1 MISFIELIDI
11 QKALNNYTL
20 LENKVKVVAID
31 GEAIQ
36 ASMALSTRY
45 GEVIRHKSPT
55 VALCDMYQW
64 AGNREMQELYDCF
77 EINEAPPEHSALDG
91 TYLKVID
98 KDHAR
103 LEVVDI
109 MHFDLSLLAL
119 TEATQAEIEIG
130 LMNASAE
137 SDKSIWKVLEKRE
150 LFDNLQLRKWWT
162 TKKVAIE
169 EIKMKAIQEFTTLL
183 TFAISSNLFDNL
195 EDIQAVYQKKVAV
208 NYERVKAGYNHV
220 ADKDMGND
228 KIVTPKVGG

>member
-11 QKALNNYTL
+11 QKALNDFTL
-20 LENKVKVVAID
+20 LENKVKVVGVD
-31 GEAIQ
+31 GEAVQ
-36 ASMALSTRY
+36 ASMALSARD

-64 AGNREMQELYDCF
+64 AGNREMQELYECF
-77 EINEAPPEHSALDG
+77 EIHETPPAHSQLDG
-91 TYLKVID
+91 TYLKVTD
-98 KDHAR
+98 RDHAR

-119 TEATQAEIEIG
+119 TEATQIEIEH
-130 LMNASAE
+130 AFEAAQKA

-150 LFDNLQLRKWWT
+150 IFDNLQLRKWWT

-169 EIKMKAIQEFTTLL
+169 EIKMKAVEQFATLL
-183 TFAISSNLFDNL
+183 AFAIAAKLFDDL
-195 EDIQAVYQKKVAV
+195 EDVRAVYQKKVAV

-220 ADKDMGND
+220 ANKDMGND
-228 KIVTPKVGG
+228 KIATPKVGG